1 MHWSLG
7 PGRQRAVQP
16 ILDRG
21 CEAESKSVQPD
32 QPELGSLLKILRQTI
47 TSGRMPGRPT
57 SHAELSR
64 NGTLFLG
71 DLSNLSI
78 YLVVTKV
85 TKASCLLELLLL
97 LEARWQGRNRP
108 SLENFPVVPPPCPQ
122 WSQKLVP
129 QTSFPDQPDLS
140 SSNK

>member
-1 MHWSLG
+1 MHRSLG

-21 CEAESKSVQPD
+21 CEAESKAVQPD
-32 QPELGSLLKILRQTI
+32 QPELGSLWKILRQTI
-47 TSGRMPGRPT
+47 TSGRMSGRPT

-64 NGTLFLG
+64 NGTLFLKN
-71 DLSNLSI
+71 LSNLSI

-97 LEARWQGRNRP
+97 LQARWQGRNRP
-108 SLENFPVVPPPCPQ
+108 SLENFAVVPPPCPH